1 MVICYIGIGSNLGDR
16 QQHIRQAVRKIR
28 QVPDTKV
35 MNVSPVM
42 ESEPC
47 GGPPQGDY
55 LNAVLELD
63 TGLTPYV
70 LLQSLQMIELE
81 LGRIRTIANGPRTI
95 DLDILTYGEY
105 ILNEPALCI
114 PHPRMLERDFVM
126 KPLCAIAPHAV
137 DMVRRLFRKS
147 KAPADTGRAA
157 QLKPKSRT
165 GKTRRVRRVR
175 PGKHS
180 GRAKRQ

>member
-1 MVICYIGIGSNLGDR
+1 MVICYVGIGSNLGDR

-28 QVPDTKV
+28 QVPATKV

-42 ESEPC
+42 ESKPC

-70 LLQSLQMIELE
+70 LLQSLQKIESE
-81 LGRIRTIANGPRTI
+81 LGRVRTIANGPRTI

-105 ILNEPALCI
+105 RLDEPALCI
-114 PHPRMLERDFVM
+114 PHPRMLERDFVV
-126 KPLCAIAPHAV
+126 KPLRAIAPHAV
-137 DMVRRLFRKS
+137 DMVRRLLRRNKG
-147 KAPADTGRAA
+147 PADPGRAA

-165 GKTRRVRRVR
+165 GKTRRIRRVR
-175 PGKHS
+175 PGMNA
-180 GRAKRQ
+180 GRAKRK